1 MTPQAAKASTGDKPA
16 TREEV
21 GQPPPSVEYEEALLL
36 GVWPLIGLAP
46 MDDTDHT
53 VEGVA

>member
-1 MTPQAAKASTGDKPA
+1 MTPQAKASASTDDKA
-16 TREEV
+16 SREEV
-21 GQPPPSVEYEEALLL
+21 GQPPPEVEYEEALVL
-36 GVWPLIGLAP
+36 GVWPMIGLAP

>member
-1 MTPQAAKASTGDKPA
+1 MTPQAKASASTDKPS

-21 GQPPPSVEYEEALLL
+21 GDPAEVEYEEALVL
-36 GVWPLIGLAP
+36 GVWPMIGLAP
-46 MDDTDHT
+46 MDQTDHT